1 MESIA
6 WEVPP
11 ARKTFGGTPEE
22 ARPHAFYAY
31 NQGFYNLFLAIETII
46 GAILIGASGPGPQ
59 SQGRPTSLPTRP
71 PAAMSRCASTM
82 PSSG

>member
-31 NQGFYNLFLAIETII
+31 NQGLCSLFLAI
-46 GAILIGASGPGPQ
+46 
-59 SQGRPTSLPTRP
+59 GRLSVRF
-71 PAAMSRCASTM
+71 
-82 PSSG
+82 